1 MLYKS
6 FKTYSIKVYLLFLHI
21 VNLFKMF
28 FSENAYLNILYILD
42 HERKLSTLLGTPFDI
57 NIDNFFMRRINEKIK
72 Y

>member
-1 MLYKS
+1 
-6 FKTYSIKVYLLFLHI
+6 
-21 VNLFKMF
+21 MF